1 MTPQCQRGAAL
12 LLGLVLLA
20 AVSLLALTAT
30 NGMVLQRRM
39 AANFN
44 DDRRALDNAAI
55 AEASARAWLLSRAD
69 TERERGC
76 LSGCVQPVA
85 VQGPGEL
92 PAEPEFESA
101 AWWRAHGTVAGVHP
115 ESGLPFGPGDD
126 GAEPARW
133 LIEEMRYV
141 AAPAQAAGASSDGVA
156 YYRILARGSGAHRG
170 SVAVTETLLARP
182 WEGDYEP
189 AALPPLQ
196 PSRHFCRQFDATV
209 DCGTLAWR
217 QRR

>member
-1 MTPQCQRGAAL
+1 MTRSSQCGAAL

-20 AVSLLALTAT
+20 AVSLLALTAA

-44 DDRRALDNAAI
+44 GDRHALDNAAI
-55 AEASARAWLLSRAD
+55 ADASARAWLLSRAD
-69 TERERGC
+69 SERERGC
-76 LSGCVQPVA
+76 QIGCVLPVA
-85 VQGPGEL
+85 IYGPGQL

-101 AWWRAHGTVAGVHP
+101 VWWRAHGSLAGAHP
-115 ESGLPFGPGDD
+115 ESGLQFGPGGG

-133 LIEEMRYV
+133 LIEEIRYV
-141 AAPAQAAGASSDGVA
+141 PADASFAGDGPGGIG
-156 YYRILARGSGAHRG
+156 YYRILARGSGLHRG
-170 SVAVTETLLARP
+170 SVAVTETVVARP
-182 WEGDYEP
+182 WEGDYAP
-189 AALPPLQ
+189 SALPPLQ
-196 PSRHFCRQFDATV
+196 PLRQFCGQFDATV